1 MAGLAVIENINKNA
15 ILRHRGRVAY
25 LKNYGKKIHFTKMP
39 HHDCGTNVSLNVVAG
54 FSRAV

>member
-1 MAGLAVIENINKNA
+1 MVRLALVKQPKYNA

-39 HHDCGTNVSLNVVAG
+39 HHDCGTNVSLYVAAG
-54 FSRAV
+54 YGRTI